1 MKTTRSVCC
10 HKPSSR
16 VEGQISVKQTLPP
29 WQIII
34 RLENWLL
41 LPIFVNLSFCKGS
54 REHLSSHLNSS
65 IKNGEMKI
73 LLPQ

>member
-1 MKTTRSVCC
+1 M
-10 HKPSSR
+10 
-16 VEGQISVKQTLPP
+16 KQTLPP